1 MQLSHVNVDEAIYTY
16 KRDLRLMNVQARL
29 AKGETGLQK
38 MTREIERA

>member
-1 MQLSHVNVDEAIYTY
+1 MRLSHVNVDKAVY

-29 AKGETGLQK
+29 ADGKTGLQK